1 MRVFADTHYFIALL
15 NLRDKAHR
23 AASEWEPTAGLTE
36 MITTSWVILELADA
50 MSAAAERKL
59 AAELI
64 EQLRADAK
72 VRIVPLSEEMLWRGF
87 DLYRKREDKEW
98 SFTDCVSFIVMQDRE
113 ITRALTYDHHF
124 EQVGFEALLRR
135 EPS

>member
-1 MRVFADTHYFIALL
+1 
-15 NLRDKAHR
+15 
-23 AASEWEPTAGLTE
+23 
-36 MITTSWVILELADA
+36 VILELADA

-59 AAELI
+59 TAELI

-98 SFTDCVSFIVMQDRE
+98 SLTDCVSFVVMGEEGIRE
-113 ITRALTYDHHF
+113 ALTGDHHF
-124 EQVGFEALLRR
+124 EQAGFTALLK
-135 EPS
+135 